1 MSRSLNKVTLI
12 GNLGNDPEVRSTTGG
27 NRVATFS
34 LATSRSWNDASGT
47 KQEKTEWHRCV
58 VWNTKSSQLADIVE
72 KYVKKGD
79 KLYVEGRIE
88 YRQWQDKDGQTR
100 YSTEINVR
108 ELIMLGGGSGGGRS
122 GADADSEAA
131 NGTRARAGSAA
142 KAKAGGGDDFEDFP
156 GALADEDDDLPFCR
170 RVSGKRTGGA
180 PAKERHPFSFSGV
193 SRSVR
198 GQHVQP
204 LLVQR
209 QPDREVRSRAD
220 RDRSGAGQLRA
231 GQQSR
236 DDVDAAANR
245 DVLGNRERLGATS
258 EDGAEPAS
266 ARARRAHEDVRLGE
280 RLVLELDRRRL
291 VRLRIDVGDRTIAM
305 TRREGDEGGED
316 ERVPGARGVKRE
328 SGHEDPR
335 E

>member
-12 GNLGNDPEVRSTTGG
+12 GNLGADPEVRSTNGG

-122 GADADSEAA
+122 GSDADSEAA
-131 NGTRARAGSAA
+131 NGARARSASPA

-156 GALADEDDDLPFCR
+156 GALADEDDDLPF
-170 RVSGKRTGGA
+170 
-180 PAKERHPFSFSGV
+180 
-193 SRSVR
+193 
-198 GQHVQP
+198 
-204 LLVQR
+204 
-209 QPDREVRSRAD
+209 
-220 RDRSGAGQLRA
+220 
-231 GQQSR
+231 
-236 DDVDAAANR
+236 
-245 DVLGNRERLGATS
+245 
-258 EDGAEPAS
+258 
-266 ARARRAHEDVRLGE
+266 
-280 RLVLELDRRRL
+280 
-291 VRLRIDVGDRTIAM
+291 
-305 TRREGDEGGED
+305 
-316 ERVPGARGVKRE
+316 
-328 SGHEDPR
+328 
-335 E
+335 